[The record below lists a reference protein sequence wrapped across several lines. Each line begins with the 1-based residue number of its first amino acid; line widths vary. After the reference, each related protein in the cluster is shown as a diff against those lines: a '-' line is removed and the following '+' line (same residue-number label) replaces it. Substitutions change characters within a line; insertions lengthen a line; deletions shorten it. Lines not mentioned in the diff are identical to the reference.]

1 MSTPNIS
8 SRKAMTSSTPNESM
22 MPVENSGVSA
32 TWRPAS
38 DAGKRASRKAR
49 IDARVFRLSSVFV
62 LCSFI

>member
-1 MSTPNIS
+1 MPNVS

-49 IDARVFRLSSVFV
+49 I
-62 LCSFI
+62 CS